1 MSGEKLCIDVSS
13 GATSKSEIEDIEDGM
28 DQDEAEATVEA
39 AEDKE
44 EEEKSIEEEEFD
56 DYTKT
61 SHNDEEEE
69 PKMIT
74 IQGTNK
80 DYLSARRKVNEIF
93 RTASFHR
100 GYKNVF
106 TTSFKVTDFKNQQY
120 SSEFDVEVKRDGQKG
135 KAKVTIYKDNKKKE
149 GKKQQTIM
157 ITKKAKNESKHVIK
171 VSENIIQPLL
181 EGFIKK
187 ELKLED
193 IVNETKEESEAKCD
207 MCNKN
212 CLNDQGLALHKSRMH
227 GIKKQVMELSYEC
240 DACEGKFQTEKLLT

>member
-1 MSGEKLCIDVSS
+1 MSGDKHCIDVSS
-13 GATSKSEIEDIEDGM
+13 GAAMPEVEDTEDHM
-28 DQDEAEATVEA
+28 DQDESTATVEE
-39 AEDKE
+39 AEDQ
-44 EEEKSIEEEEFD
+44 EEEKSIKEEEFE
-56 DYTKT
+56 DYSKT

-74 IQGTNK
+74 IRGTNK
-80 DYLSARRKVNEIF
+80 EYLSARRKTNEIF

-100 GYKNVF
+100 GFKKVL
-106 TTSFKVTDFKNQQY
+106 TTSFKVTNFKNQQY
-120 SSEFDVEVKRDGQKG
+120 ASEFDVEVKSDGRKG

-157 ITKKAKNESKHVIK
+157 ITKKARNESKNVRK

-193 IVNETKEESEAKCD
+193 IVNETKEESEATCD
-207 MCNKN
+207 ICNKK
-212 CLNDQGLALHKSRMH
+212 CIND
-227 GIKKQVMELSYEC
+227 
-240 DACEGKFQTEKLLT
+240 